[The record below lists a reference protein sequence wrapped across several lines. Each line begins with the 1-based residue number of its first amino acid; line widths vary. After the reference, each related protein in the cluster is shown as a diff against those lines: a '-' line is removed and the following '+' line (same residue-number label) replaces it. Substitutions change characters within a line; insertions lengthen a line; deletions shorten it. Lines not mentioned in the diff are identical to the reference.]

1 MLAGKTI
8 GPYYIYNEIG
18 HGAMGTVYQ
27 GYDNK
32 TKKPIAV
39 KMIGTGLHSNP
50 GALARFQRECEFL
63 KKLRHPNIVRL
74 YATGSY
80 QKTPFYV
87 MEFIAGETLQDV
99 LARRGRFPW
108 EDVVDLGKQ
117 VCSALQHAH
126 HQGIIHRDL
135 KPSNIMLTP
144 EGQIKLTDFGIA
156 KGFEG
161 TQLTST
167 NHSVGTAA
175 YMSPEQCRGEKTITH
190 KSDLYSLGVVFYE
203 LLTARRPFETDTP
216 LEMFLAHTKGTF
228 ERPARRVLDIPIWL
242 DTLVCQMLEKKP
254 DHRPFDAT
262 MVAQSLERVEERVSA
277 KRSAGL
283 EMAVAPAGQTPSGK
297 RRLSEGDRE
306 TARLLRAAAGKKL
319 PPSKTRW
326 FYEKGWFQA
335 VAITTLLAGI
345 SGLVYWMLRP
355 ADPHK
360 LFIEAQSLMQTG
372 DPDKQARARNGPI
385 KNFLNHYRD
394 REDSEARQILAWA
407 DQADLGLR
415 ERQLKTRMK
424 MGFQPDDDVEAKAFA
439 AVRREEA
446 GELADARERWQ
457 ALLPLQD
464 ATDAETRPWGLV
476 AQKRL
481 ADLDAVNHLLEDL
494 KTRVEQ
500 ARKGEKE
507 FEPVNQREVRGGKA
521 LRFEMFGDFVKA
533 KEGWSRLKTAE
544 AEAGERSWFL
554 LASSKVME
562 LTPKVDADAQPKGL
576 NLIRQRLKEAS
587 ELKDKEPTKS
597 AIICRDVVFLYESDS
612 ETEDEVVQAKT
623 LLAGLKTGEGSQN
636 P

>member
-1 MLAGKTI
+1 MLAGKAI
-8 GPYYIYNEIG
+8 GPYYIYKEIG

-39 KMIGTGLHSNP
+39 KMIGTGLTSNP

-74 YATGSY
+74 YATGTY

-87 MEFIAGETLQDV
+87 MEFISGETLQDV

-135 KPSNIMLTP
+135 KPSNIMLTTD
-144 EGQIKLTDFGIA
+144 GKIKLTDFGIA

-203 LLTARRPFETDTP
+203 LLTGRRPFETETP

-254 DHRPFDAT
+254 EHRPFDAT

-297 RRLSEGDRE
+297 RRLAEGDRE

-319 PPSKTRW
+319 PPGKTRW
-326 FYEKGWFQA
+326 FYERGWFQA
-335 VAITTLLAGI
+335 VAITALLSVIG
-345 SGLVYWMLRP
+345 GLVYWVTRP

-360 LFIEAQSLMQTG
+360 LFADAQKLMQSG
-372 DPDKQARARNGPI
+372 DWEKQMQARNGAI
-385 KNFLNHYRD
+385 KSFLKHYSQRD
-394 REDSEARQILAWA
+394 DSEARQMVAWA
-407 DQADLGLR
+407 DQMDLTLR
-415 ERQLKTRMK
+415 ERQLRKRMQ
-424 MGFQPDDDVEAKAFA
+424 MGFQPDDEVESKAFA
-439 AVRREEA
+439 AVRKEEA
-446 GELADARERWQ
+446 GELNAARSRWQ
-457 ALLPLQD
+457 ELAPLKE
-464 ATDAETRPWGLV
+464 ATDSETRPWGLV
-476 AQKRL
+476 AEKRL
-481 ADLDAVNHLLEDL
+481 GDLDAVEQHLQDIQ
-494 KTRVEQ
+494 TRVEQ
-500 ARKGEKE
+500 ARQGEKE
-507 FEPVNQREVRGGKA
+507 FEPVNHREMQAAKA
-521 LRFEMFGDFVKA
+521 LRFELFGDFVKA
-533 KEGWSRLKTAE
+533 KEGWSRLKSAE
-544 AEAGERSWFL
+544 AEAGERWWFL
-554 LASSKVME
+554 TAASKVAE
-562 LTPKVDADAQPKGL
+562 LTPKVESDTHAKGV
-576 NLIRQRLKEAS
+576 NLIRIKLRDAT
-587 ELKDKEPTKS
+587 ELKKKEPGRAG
-597 AIICRDVVFLYESDS
+597 AIYRDIVFLYEGDSDM
-612 ETEDEVVQAKT
+612 EDEVKEARTQ
-623 LLAGLKTGEGSQN
+623 LASMQTCQENKN